1 MSITPHAV
9 ITENNEI
16 NYEIPI
22 NAESTK
28 SVLLYRSAPWRQNF
42 VKIKKKNKK
51 MVLKQSDRNACSVSG
66 NKADEIRVNFFQ
78 RCKAKKLFVFY
89 NLEAV

>member
-28 SVLLYRSAPWRQNF
+28 SVLLY
-42 VKIKKKNKK
+42 
-51 MVLKQSDRNACSVSG
+51 QSCLLYTSDA
-66 NKADEIRVNFFQ
+66 ADE
-78 RCKAKKLFVFY
+78 
-89 NLEAV
+89 